1 MKSKEKLHED
11 IKNKAMIVNL
21 LEQITPNE
29 NEVIPDQVLIAVL
42 DALETR
48 KRAEAD
54 SDYFSTD
61 SLKTWLYRSISR
73 MDSDQVQR
81 AYRFIR
87 RMLN

>member
-1 MKSKEKLHED
+1 MNSEKKLHED

-21 LEQITPNE
+21 LEQITPDE
-29 NEVIPDQVLIAVL
+29 NEIIPDQVLIAVL
-42 DALETR
+42 DALKTR
-48 KRAEAD
+48 ERAEAD

-61 SLKTWLYRSISR
+61 NLKTWLYRSISR
-73 MDSDQVQR
+73 MDADQVQR

>member
-11 IKNKAMIVNL
+11 IKNKAMIMEL
-21 LEQITPNE
+21 LEQITPDE

-42 DALETR
+42 DALKTR
-48 KRAEAD
+48 ERAEAD

-61 SLKTWLYRSISR
+61 NLKTWLYRSISR
-73 MDSDQVQR
+73 MDADQVQR

-87 RMLN
+87 CMLR

>member
-29 NEVIPDQVLIAVL
+29 NEIIPDQVLIGVL

-48 KRAEAD
+48 KRAE
-54 SDYFSTD
+54 SDKDFFSTD
-61 SLKTWLYRSISR
+61 NLKTWLYRSISR
-73 MDSDQVQR
+73 MDADQVEQ

-87 RMLN
+87 CMLQ